1 MTLAVLCSGQGS
13 QHPDMFALTR
23 IAPAAAGLFDHAA
36 ALLGGRDPRD
46 LVREV
51 DDGTLHGN
59 GIGQIL
65 CTLQT
70 VAALAALP
78 ELARGRRVVAGY
90 SVGEVGA
97 WALAGLVAPATA
109 IDLAAQRASAMDA
122 ASAPGDGLLFV
133 RGLER
138 SMVDDLCA
146 RHGAAVGIVNPGRAY
161 VLGGAGRDLD
171 RLGEAARHAGAE
183 RAIRVAVRVASHTPK
198 LAGASAS
205 FRRTLGDAEVARGVR
220 AGVRLLSGIDAAP
233 VLDVSRGLDKL
244 ARQMSQTI
252 HWADCL
258 AACVEGG
265 ANAFLELGPGRALS
279 AMAADAYPG
288 LPARSLDDFRTVRGV
303 QEWLERVAP
312 EVRV

>member
-1 MTLAVLCSGQGS
+1 MTLAILCSGQGP
-13 QHPDMFALTR
+13 QHPDMFALTGP
-23 IAPAAAGLFDHAA
+23 APAAADLFDHAT
-36 ALLGGRDPRD
+36 ALLDGRDPRA
-46 LVREV
+46 LVRAQDHEA
-51 DDGTLHGN
+51 LHVN
-59 GIGQIL
+59 RVGQIL

-70 VAALAALP
+70 VTAAAAVP
-78 ELARGRRVVAGY
+78 EIVAGRRIVAGY

-97 WALAGLVAPATA
+97 WAVAGLVAPTTA
-109 IDLAAQRASAMDA
+109 LDLAAKRADAMDA
-122 ASAPGDGLLFV
+122 ASPPGDGLLFV

-138 SMVDDLCA
+138 GVMEDLCA
-146 RHGAAVGIVNPGRAY
+146 RHGAAVAIVSPGRAY

-171 RLGEAARHAGAE
+171 RLGEAARDAGAE
-183 RAIRVAVRVASHTPK
+183 RVVRVAVRVASHTPK

-205 FRRTLGDAEVARGVR
+205 FRQTLGHVEVARSVR

-265 ANAFLELGPGRALS
+265 ADAFLELGPGRALS
-279 AMAADAYPG
+279 AMVADAYPD
-288 LPARSLDDFRTVRGV
+288 LPARSLDDFRTVRGI
-303 QEWLERVAP
+303 QEWLERVDA
-312 EVRV
+312 